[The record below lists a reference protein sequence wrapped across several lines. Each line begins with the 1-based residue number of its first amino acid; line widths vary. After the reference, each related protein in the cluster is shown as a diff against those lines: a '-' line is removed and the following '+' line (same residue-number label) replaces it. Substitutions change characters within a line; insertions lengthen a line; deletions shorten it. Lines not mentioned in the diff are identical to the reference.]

1 MEQSKQSDGAIGK
14 RVALTTLGCKLN
26 QYDSEMVLTQFRTAG
41 YEVVDDAAQAD
52 ICIVNTCSVTAIAE
66 RKDRNAL
73 RSMHRKNPS
82 ARLFAIGCMAERTPD
97 VLAKLPGVSAV
108 IGNKEKERIVEI
120 VELPRDDQRPLV
132 AVGETAKA
140 CEWTDGLKI
149 NGMLGRTRGFLKVQ
163 DGCSQHCT
171 YCIVPRLRGKGRSQP
186 ISSVV
191 EQARLLADHGFREIV
206 VTGVALGT
214 YGFDFNGKDALVRL
228 LSELEKID
236 GLRRIRL
243 GSVEPWA
250 VTDKFLEVIAGSDRI
265 CPHLHIPLQSCDN
278 TVLHRMNR
286 RYTVADISHLL
297 EYAYQLRDD
306 WGFGSDI
313 IVGFPSETDEQFD
326 NTCDFLSNSRMSY
339 IHVFPFSERPE
350 TSATK
355 LGGNVSTELMHVRVK
370 RLRFIDRQIRTQF
383 RRRHINSTCSV
394 LFENRYVDGLLAG
407 HAQNYLD
414 VFVEPDSALIGTI
427 ARVLITQS
435 HPEGVKGVIQ
445 QPSS

>member
-1 MEQSKQSDGAIGK
+1 MEQSKQSEEVIRK

-26 QYDSEMVLTQFRTAG
+26 QYDSEMVLTQFRAAG

-82 ARLFAIGCMAERTPD
+82 AKLLAIGCMAERAPD
-97 VLAKLPGVSAV
+97 VLAKLPGVTAV

-120 VELPRDDQRPLV
+120 AASPQDDQDPLI
-132 AVGETAKA
+132 AVGETTKA

-186 ISSVV
+186 ISSAV
-191 EQARLLADHGFREIV
+191 EQARLLAENGFSEIV

-214 YGFDFNGKDALVRL
+214 YGFDFDRKDALAQL
-228 LSELEKID
+228 LSKLEKID
-236 GLRRIRL
+236 GLKRIRL

-250 VTDKFLEVIAGSDRI
+250 VTDRFLDVIAASDRI
-265 CPHLHIPLQSCDN
+265 CPHLHVPLQSCDDA
-278 TVLHRMNR
+278 VLRRMNR

-297 EYAYQLRDD
+297 DYAYKLRDD

-313 IVGFPSETDEQFD
+313 IVGFPGETDEQYD
-326 NTCDFLSNSRMSY
+326 NTCNFLSDSRIAY
-339 IHVFPFSERPE
+339 LHVFPFSERPE
-350 TSATK
+350 TAATK
-355 LGGNVSTELMHVRVK
+355 LSGSVSTEQKHPRVQ
-370 RLRFIDRQIRTQF
+370 RLKSIDRQLRTQF
-383 RRRHINSTCSV
+383 RRWHLNSTCSV

-407 HAQNYLD
+407 HAHNYLD
-414 VFVEPDSALIGTI
+414 VFVEPDSALIGTV
-427 ARVLITQS
+427 ARVHITQS